1 MNNVNTS
8 QKNQLHWNTEPN
20 CKTEGAMEGV
30 GVAVLHQLS
39 PEGLWSRP
47 KTKGVPRRTCS
58 AGSGQEGQ
66 EERVTTGNA
75 DRHEFLG
82 FWPHAPALIK
92 LISPLVEESWEVT
105 GLLPSSSGSIFLA
118 SCFPSSTLPGRG
130 EWYEQASGT
139 ARQIYPPT
147 CRPFPPSPWVS
158 NSPPLVKAVDV
169 PDDALDEDLVLV
181 HGCRG
186 HRLGL

>member
-105 GLLPSSSGSIFLA
+105 GLLPSSLGLIFLA
-118 SCFPSSTLPGRG
+118 CNPRWSWFNWKVVIGQFIHSRYKKGLEGI
-130 EWYEQASGT
+130 YSGKFDKVWW
-139 ARQIYPPT
+139 I
-147 CRPFPPSPWVS
+147 
-158 NSPPLVKAVDV
+158 NGND
-169 PDDALDEDLVLV
+169 
-181 HGCRG
+181 
-186 HRLGL
+186 